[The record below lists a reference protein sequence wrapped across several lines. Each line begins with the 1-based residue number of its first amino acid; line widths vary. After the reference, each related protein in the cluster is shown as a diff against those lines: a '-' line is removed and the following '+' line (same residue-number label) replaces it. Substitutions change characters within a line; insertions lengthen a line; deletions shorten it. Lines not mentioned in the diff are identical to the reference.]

1 MPGVIHVPEV
11 EEEKAQRLQ
20 EAPPQVRGARTGFW
34 PTVVASVSRYN
45 THRLQR
51 TSSADHDALRHLESP
66 MARLAQ
72 EHPMLY
78 LLGFFG
84 MHNG

>member
-1 MPGVIHVPEV
+1 MPGVIHAPEV
-11 EEEKAQRLQ
+11 GEEKAQSLQ
-20 EAPPQVRGARTGFW
+20 EAQPEERGARTGFW
-34 PTVVASVSRYN
+34 PMVMQSMRRYS

-51 TSSADHDALRHLESP
+51 TSSADRKALHQLESP

-84 MHNG
+84 TPHG

>member
-1 MPGVIHVPEV
+1 MPGVIHAPEV
-11 EEEKAQRLQ
+11 GEEKAQSLR
-20 EAPPQVRGARTGFW
+20 EALPEGRGARGGFW
-34 PTVVASVSRYN
+34 PMVVQSLRRYS

-51 TSSADHDALRHLESP
+51 TSSADRSALRQLESP

-84 MHNG
+84 MNNG

>member
-1 MPGVIHVPEV
+1 MTMLKGVPV
-11 EEEKAQRLQ
+11 KGSGLQ
-20 EAPPQVRGARTGFW
+20 SW
-34 PTVVASVSRYN
+34 LASVRRYS
-45 THRLQR
+45 THRQQR
-51 TSSADHDALRHLESP
+51 TSSSDRSALRQLESP

-84 MHNG
+84 MNNG